1 MTWYLQSLDLEV
13 WKTILFGYTFP
24 TKDVDGNKIQ
34 KPLEEYDEKEN
45 REFQLN
51 SRVIYILSCAMDRT
65 GYNRI
70 CQCKTAK

>member
-1 MTWYLQSLDLEV
+1 MTWYLQSLDFEV
-13 WKTILFGYTFP
+13 WKTILFSYTFP

-51 SRVIYILSCAMDRT
+51 SRAFYILVCVMDRT
-65 GYNRI
+65 EYYKI
-70 CQCKTAK
+70 CQCKNG